1 MARYIPPV
9 QSKLGQIIDVIVLVV
24 LSVGALFLPLW
35 MGLAGSSKVP
45 VTIENPTWESLGQNQ
60 VMVAQWNKLGYADP
74 ASAADMITAR
84 YDYSFSWVSL
94 AVMVVVIVGYFVMM
108 IRFSDVEY
116 REVIAE
122 KFGPK

>member
-45 VTIENPTWESLGQNQ
+45 VAVENPTWESLGQNP

-84 YDYSFSWVSL
+84 YDYSFSWISL
-94 AVMVVVIVGYFVMM
+94 AVMVFVIVGYFVMM
-108 IRFSDVEY
+108 IRFSDIEY